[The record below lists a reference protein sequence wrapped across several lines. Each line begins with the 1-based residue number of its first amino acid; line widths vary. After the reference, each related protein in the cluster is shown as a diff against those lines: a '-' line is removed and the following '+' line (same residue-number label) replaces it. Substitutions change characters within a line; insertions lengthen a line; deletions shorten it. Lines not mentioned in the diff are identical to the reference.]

1 MVYGT
6 QKKHVLETDELGG
19 YIKAI
24 DNVAGNKWSSADF
37 DSLVLVL
44 SRRQPR
50 HRVRWGDRISIEL
63 NSIQG
68 YKHCPMSAG

>member
-6 QKKHVLETDELGG
+6 QTRKHVLETDELGG

-37 DSLVLVL
+37 DSLVLV
-44 SRRQPR
+44 P
-50 HRVRWGDRISIEL
+50 HRGSHGIVYDGEIE
-63 NSIQG
+63 
-68 YKHCPMSAG
+68 SA